1 MSDDVNNNARNIIE
15 PSILAGF
22 QEFLPKEQMLFTR
35 MQDLIRAS
43 FESYGFIPLDTP
55 VLEKSQVLLAKSGEI
70 PRNRCTAS
78 KKAIRIWRCAS
89 I

>member
-55 VLEKSQVLLAKSGEI
+55 VLEKSQVLLAKSGGD
-70 PRNRCTAS
+70 TA
-78 KKAIRIWRCAS
+78 KQV
-89 I
+89 